1 MTVTNQLPVLPM
13 WVWLI
18 FTILIIGVVTLI
30 YSRGN
35 WRTTLGFTALAVI
48 VILFAA
54 GFDAWREFLR
64 IHFVGEYDKLGIPF
78 RRAGPGWSIL
88 LEAWPLWVVPTLFAA
103 VLALVIDWVARHFH
117 KPHSEKIPESDN
129 EASLSA
135 PTAALQNVNYQ
146 LEADTLKQELALTQE
161 KFDKVV
167 ASIEQQ
173 VDKNLELEVQLAEL
187 EEASQNEILAL
198 RDKIKSLESE
208 IAQNR
213 NKT

>member
-18 FTILIIGVVTLI
+18 FTILIIGAVTLI

-35 WRTTLGFTALAVI
+35 WRTTLGFTVLAVI

-117 KPHSEKIPESDN
+117 KPKPEKN
-129 EASLSA
+129 LEAAHEPAISVPIA
-135 PTAALQNVNYQ
+135 PLQTVNYQ

-187 EEASQNEILAL
+187 EEASQNEIFSL
-198 RDKIKSLESE
+198 RDRIKSLESE
-208 IAQNR
+208 IAR
-213 NKT
+213 NKNEM